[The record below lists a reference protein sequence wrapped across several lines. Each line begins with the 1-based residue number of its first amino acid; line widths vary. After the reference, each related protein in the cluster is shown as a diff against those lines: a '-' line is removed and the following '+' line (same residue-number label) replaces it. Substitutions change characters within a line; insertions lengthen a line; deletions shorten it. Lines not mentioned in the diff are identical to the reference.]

1 MTEEQ
6 EEQFY
11 RLIKTKLAKSK
22 GINGE
27 KETIWEHTECLKKEA
42 ARLLRYGYISEEE
55 YRLLDYAV
63 EKHDYGKL
71 NDQMQKRLRTG
82 KTFDAEK
89 EVRHNI
95 LSGLFVNPEDFDS
108 WDDYIVVLYAVLY
121 HHENYG
127 DNRTQ
132 ASVLADR
139 NPIINKFKEEY
150 SEYIYQPNMRT
161 TRRIVRLTQTQG
173 IDEDGE
179 SSYED
184 EYLYQRMAKMKG
196 LLHKC
201 DYSASAHIACEYKND
216 FLVEALEQLATAWKS
231 GWNELQ
237 RFTQEHTNENLIV
250 TAPTGSGKTEAG
262 LLWAGVNKCFF
273 VLPLRTAINA
283 MYDRIRGGILHNEST
298 DTRIALLHSE
308 MQAYYLEKSTSEKG
322 KSDEEE
328 PEEELLTYVTRS
340 KQMALPLTI
349 ATLDQIFRFTLKY
362 YGYEYILAT
371 LSYSKLIID
380 EVQMYSPDLLAYLI
394 YGIKTVIEYGG
405 KVAVITATLPP
416 FVKDKLY
423 QVMGNDVAERD
434 FSGIKADRHNVK
446 VMDEPLTSEA
456 IWDVWKKKA
465 GEDSRKFLV
474 ICNSV
479 KTAQRLYRELE
490 ELTQQENVRIHLL
503 HSKFTGDDRKK
514 KEQEI
519 LEVGE
524 TGRKTHEIWIATS
537 VVEASLDIDFD
548 YLFTELLDLFSL
560 FQRMGRVNRKGIK
573 DIDEVNCYVYL
584 QLQDSPLRCFQ
595 SQNSRYRFV
604 DNDIYLLSKE
614 AMETVDGIL
623 SETKKTNLINEY
635 LSAEKLEKTGYV
647 KQYEQTYRELE
658 MLNIEEKSTGEMI
671 RDIQTVDIIPAG
683 VYNEHKDVIDTA
695 EQKLRERDAGI
706 TEKLQAMEDIRRYVV
721 PVPGYIVYGNKR
733 RSEAVERYIRIRR
746 NVEIPVVACEY
757 SSEIGFEKIYKKE
770 TERQGSHII

>member
-262 LLWAGVNKCFF
+262 LLWAGDNKCFF

-394 YGIKTVIEYGG
+394 YGIKMVIEYGG

-524 TGRKTHEIWIATS
+524 TGRKAHEYG
-537 VVEASLDIDFD
+537 LQR
-548 YLFTELLDLFSL
+548 LL
-560 FQRMGRVNRKGIK
+560 
-573 DIDEVNCYVYL
+573 
-584 QLQDSPLRCFQ
+584 
-595 SQNSRYRFV
+595 
-604 DNDIYLLSKE
+604 
-614 AMETVDGIL
+614 
-623 SETKKTNLINEY
+623 
-635 LSAEKLEKTGYV
+635 
-647 KQYEQTYRELE
+647 
-658 MLNIEEKSTGEMI
+658 
-671 RDIQTVDIIPAG
+671 
-683 VYNEHKDVIDTA
+683 
-695 EQKLRERDAGI
+695 
-706 TEKLQAMEDIRRYVV
+706 
-721 PVPGYIVYGNKR
+721 
-733 RSEAVERYIRIRR
+733 
-746 NVEIPVVACEY
+746 
-757 SSEIGFEKIYKKE
+757 
-770 TERQGSHII
+770 